1 MRIYPHLQDSGGFF
15 VAVLRR
21 KVTNPPATSDR
32 KRAATEETSEE
43 PESKKARL
51 DAEQAA
57 FEVVPPEE
65 DSPMAVEGAE
75 TPVAQENRGETP
87 ATKKEKQ
94 STGNGSFKE
103 QPYTYISPTDPVL
116 LSCL

>member
-1 MRIYPHLQDSGGFF
+1 M
-15 VAVLRR
+15 
-21 KVTNPPATSDR
+21 TNPPATSDR
-32 KRAATEETSEE
+32 KRAATEESAEE

-51 DAEQAA
+51 EAA
-57 FEVVPPEE
+57 DELVPSEE
-65 DSPMAVEGAE
+65 DSPMVVEAGAD
-75 TPVAQENRGETP
+75 TP
-87 ATKKEKQ
+87 ATQNNGEVQTQAPTKEKQ